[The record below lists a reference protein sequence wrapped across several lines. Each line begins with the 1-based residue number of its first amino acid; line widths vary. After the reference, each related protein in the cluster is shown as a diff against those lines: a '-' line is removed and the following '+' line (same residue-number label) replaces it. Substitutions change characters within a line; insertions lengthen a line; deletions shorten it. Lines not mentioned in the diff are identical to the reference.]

1 MHQAHLVLDTHTAN
15 ALSLV
20 KFIMRT
26 SNDCGKSRQQKISS
40 EELSHY
46 YYQILNYSI
55 FIITFAIICSV
66 FQ

>member
-26 SNDCGKSRQQKISS
+26 SNDGGKSRQQKSLQRSYHI
-40 EELSHY
+40 
-46 YYQILNYSI
+46 
-55 FIITFAIICSV
+55 IITKF
-66 FQ
+66 